1 MPWGGLFWS
10 LAELYGFFL
19 NFAGMIHFQKKV
31 LGNGLTVIVNEDHST
46 QLCAVNVLYKVGARD
61 ESAARTG
68 FAHLFEHLMFG
79 GSVNAPDFDTEL
91 QLAGG
96 TNNAYTSNDLTNY
109 YDVLPVSNIE
119 TALWLESD
127 RMLHLDF
134 SERSLEVQRNVVCE
148 EFKEHYIN
156 RPYGDVWHKLR
167 ELVYEQHPYR
177 WPTIGLELKHVQDA
191 QLQDVKDFFYRYYR
205 PNNAILTISGGIKT
219 DEAFALAEKWFGDI
233 PAGDSFDRSYPAEPE
248 QTAPKFLAVE
258 KDVPVNVLY
267 KAWKM
272 PGRVEQGYYAANMLS
287 DILGSGEGSRLQHA
301 LKKEKKLFTDIA
313 AFVSGSIDTGMFLIS
328 GRLAEGVS
336 WQQAEDGIREELEKI
351 RTTAISETELQ
362 RVKNTVEMDIT
373 GNNTGV
379 LNKAESLAAAEMLES
394 ADLVNTEMDRFLRVT
409 AEEILHTA
417 QHLLTEERCNTM
429 HYGHIQ
435 QH

>member
-1 MPWGGLFWS
+1 
-10 LAELYGFFL
+10 
-19 NFAGMIHFQKKV
+19 MIHYQKRK
-31 LGNGLTVIVNEDHST
+31 LANGLTVIVNEDHST

-61 ESAARTG
+61 EISAKTG

-109 YDVLPVSNIE
+109 YDVLPVNNIE

-127 RMLHLDF
+127 RMLQLDF

-167 ELVYEQHPYR
+167 ELVYEKHPYR
-177 WPTIGLELKHVQDA
+177 WPTIGLELAHVQDA
-191 QLQDVKDFFYRYYR
+191 VLDDVKQFFYRYYR
-205 PNNAILTISGGIKT
+205 PNNAILTISGGITSDK
-219 DEAFALAEKWFGDI
+219 AFELAEKWFGDI
-233 PAGDSFDRSYPAEPE
+233 PAGEAFDRSYPEEPK
-248 QTAPKFLAVE
+248 QDHPKFLAVQ

-272 PGRVEQGYYAANMLS
+272 PGRVEPGYYAANMLS
-287 DILGSGEGSRLQHA
+287 DVLGTGEGSRLQHA

-313 AFVSGSIDTGMFLIS
+313 AFVTGSINTGMFIIS

-336 WQQAEDGIREELEKI
+336 WTDAEAGIAEELKKV
-351 RTTAISETELQ
+351 RTEEISGTELQ
-362 RVKNTVEMDIT
+362 RIKNTVEMDIT
-373 GNNTGV
+373 SNNTGV

-394 ADLVNTEMDRFLRVT
+394 ADLVNTEMDRFLAVT
-409 AEEILHTA
+409 TQDILLTA
-417 QHLLTEERCNTM
+417 QQLLDENSCSTM
-429 HYGHIQ
+429 HYGNVQ
-435 QH
+435 

>member
-1 MPWGGLFWS
+1 
-10 LAELYGFFL
+10 
-19 NFAGMIHFQKKV
+19 MIHYQKRK
-31 LGNGLTVIVNEDHST
+31 LANGLTVIVNEDHST

-61 ESAARTG
+61 EVSSKTG

-109 YDVLPVSNIE
+109 YDVLPVNNIE

-167 ELVYEQHPYR
+167 ELVYEKHPYR
-177 WPTIGLELKHVQDA
+177 WPTIGLELAHVQDA
-191 QLQDVKDFFYRYYR
+191 VLDDVKQFFYRYYR
-205 PNNAILTISGGIKT
+205 PNNAILTMSGGISA
-219 DEAFALAEKWFGDI
+219 DLAFQLAEKWFGDI
-233 PAGDSFDRSYPAEPE
+233 PAGESFERMYPEEPK
-248 QTAPKFLAVE
+248 QVQSKFLAVQ

-272 PGRVEQGYYAANMLS
+272 PGRVEPGYYAANMLS
-287 DILGSGEGSRLQHA
+287 DVLGTGEGSRLQHA

-313 AFVSGSIDTGMFLIS
+313 AFVTGSINTGMFIIS

-336 WQQAEDGIREELEKI
+336 WADAEAGIAEELNKVRSE
-351 RTTAISETELQ
+351 AISDTELQ
-362 RVKNTVEMDIT
+362 RIKNTVEMDIT
-373 GNNTGV
+373 SNNTGV

-394 ADLVNTEMDRFLRVT
+394 ADLVNTEMDRFLAVT
-409 AEEILHTA
+409 TQDILLTA
-417 QHLLTEERCNTM
+417 QQLLDDNGCSTM
-429 HYGHIQ
+429 HYGNVQ
-435 QH
+435 

>member
-1 MPWGGLFWS
+1 
-10 LAELYGFFL
+10 
-19 NFAGMIHFQKKV
+19 MIHYQKRK
-31 LGNGLTVIVNEDHST
+31 LANGLTVIVNEDHST

-61 ESAARTG
+61 EVSAKTG

-109 YDVLPVSNIE
+109 YDVLPVNNIE

-127 RMLHLDF
+127 RMLQLDF

-167 ELVYEQHPYR
+167 ELVYEKHPYR
-177 WPTIGLELKHVQDA
+177 WPTIGLELAHVQDA
-191 QLQDVKDFFYRYYR
+191 VLDDVKQFFYRYYR
-205 PNNAILTISGGIKT
+205 PNNAILTISGGIIADK
-219 DEAFALAEKWFGDI
+219 AFELAEKWFGDI
-233 PAGDSFDRSYPAEPE
+233 PAGEAFDRSYPEEPK
-248 QTAPKFLAVE
+248 QVHPKFLAVQ

-272 PGRVEQGYYAANMLS
+272 PGRVEPGYYAANMLS
-287 DILGSGEGSRLQHA
+287 DVLGTGEGSRLQHA

-313 AFVSGSIDTGMFLIS
+313 AFVTGSINTGMFIIS

-336 WQQAEDGIREELEKI
+336 WTDAEAGIAEELKKV
-351 RTTAISETELQ
+351 RTEEISETELQ
-362 RVKNTVEMDIT
+362 RIKNTVEMDIT
-373 GNNTGV
+373 SNNTGV

-394 ADLVNTEMDRFLRVT
+394 ADLVNTEMDRFLAVT
-409 AEEILHTA
+409 TQDILLTA
-417 QHLLTEERCNTM
+417 QQLLDENSCSTM
-429 HYGHIQ
+429 HYGNVQ
-435 QH
+435 

>member
-1 MPWGGLFWS
+1 
-10 LAELYGFFL
+10 
-19 NFAGMIHFQKKV
+19 MIHYQKRK
-31 LGNGLTVIVNEDHST
+31 LANGLTVIVNEDHST

-61 ESAARTG
+61 EVSAKTG

-109 YDVLPVSNIE
+109 YDVLPVNNIE

-127 RMLHLDF
+127 RMLQLDF

-167 ELVYEQHPYR
+167 ELVYEKHPYR
-177 WPTIGLELKHVQDA
+177 WPTIGLELAHVQDA
-191 QLQDVKDFFYRYYR
+191 VLDDVKQFFYRYYR
-205 PNNAILTISGGIKT
+205 PNNAILTISGGITADK
-219 DEAFALAEKWFGDI
+219 AFELAEKWFGDI
-233 PAGDSFDRSYPAEPE
+233 PAGEAFDRSYPEEPK
-248 QTAPKFLAVE
+248 QVHPKFLAVQ

-272 PGRVEQGYYAANMLS
+272 PGRVEPGYYAANMLS
-287 DILGSGEGSRLQHA
+287 DVLGTGEGSRLQHA

-313 AFVSGSIDTGMFLIS
+313 AFVTGSINTGMFIIS

-336 WQQAEDGIREELEKI
+336 WTDAEAGIADELKKVRTEE
-351 RTTAISETELQ
+351 ISDTELQ
-362 RVKNTVEMDIT
+362 RIKNTVEMDIT
-373 GNNTGV
+373 SNNTGV

-394 ADLVNTEMDRFLRVT
+394 ADLVNTEMDRFLAVT
-409 AEEILHTA
+409 TQDILLTA
-417 QHLLTEERCNTM
+417 QQLLDENSCSTM
-429 HYGHIQ
+429 HYGNVQ
-435 QH
+435 